1 MNGPLAPEKVA
12 RIQEMRRNGARV
24 LDIARECRVSESVVI
39 KYCDGIA
46 KPKGN
51 RKMPPLQKVQ
61 QLIRCGF
68 TCQDIAEDYNVCA
81 STVRDYLTK
90 AAKESSHV

>member
-1 MNGPLAPEKVA
+1 
-12 RIQEMRRNGARV
+12 
-24 LDIARECRVSESVVI
+24 
-39 KYCDGIA
+39 
-46 KPKGN
+46 
-51 RKMPPLQKVQ
+51 MPPLAKVQ

>member
-1 MNGPLAPEKVA
+1 
-12 RIQEMRRNGARV
+12 MRRGGARY
-24 LDIARECRVSESVVI
+24 LDIARTLQISEGVVQ
-39 KYCDGIA
+39 KYCDGII
-46 KPKGN
+46 KPPGN
-51 RKMPPLQKVQ
+51 RKMPPLAKVQ